1 MSIVMSSLFNR
12 PDRPLP
18 NLWTENSRGLGES
31 ALDCE
36 TAVSLS
42 CHLSPTFEKSD
53 SWTMLIQTL
62 EAQGF
67 GLVFKGDR
75 LTLVNEETGIDLCT
89 CAFLGHSF
97 AALTQ
102 RLGKPCVD
110 ATTARIVQRPQA

>member
-1 MSIVMSSLFNR
+1 MSSLFNR

-42 CHLSPTFEKSD
+42 CHLSPTFERASD
-53 SWTMLIQTL
+53 WNSLVETL
-62 EAQGF
+62 DRQGF
-67 GLVFKGDR
+67 CLVFQGAR
-75 LTLVNEETGIDLCT
+75 LTIVNAETGIDLCT

-97 AALTQ
+97 ATLTE

-110 ATTARIVQRPQA
+110 AASARIMARPRA